1 MCVCV
6 SVIICKTGFVNQFK
20 KTYLS
25 RFPSSGR
32 LTHGKMRKKQPSST
46 QQIQESFGEQGED
59 HTQSWPVAWG
69 SLQAS
74 SKLLTKGQGLEVA
87 GQIHSPQTLGR

>member
-1 MCVCV
+1 MEKCE
-6 SVIICKTGFVNQFK
+6 
-20 KTYLS
+20 
-25 RFPSSGR
+25 
-32 LTHGKMRKKQPSST
+32 KKQPSST

-87 GQIHSPQTLGR
+87 GQVHSPQTLGRGSTSWRQSVKSGIPLQSQHL